1 MRSRIRF
8 FTFTDTEKR
17 RRDSTTHLVNA
28 DGWVAAVKR
37 RRRGCSRIC
46 RLRSLDK
53 TFTIPLPAPDT
64 SVPATHY
71 RCARSMTRKPARAL
85 QATVILILL
94 TTPTFAAEKAV
105 PLTTFARLPVKEIT
119 VFKDG
124 HDVRRA

>member
-1 MRSRIRF
+1 
-8 FTFTDTEKR
+8 
-17 RRDSTTHLVNA
+17 
-28 DGWVAAVKR
+28 
-37 RRRGCSRIC
+37 
-46 RLRSLDK
+46 
-53 TFTIPLPAPDT
+53 
-64 SVPATHY
+64 
-71 RCARSMTRKPARAL
+71 MTRKPARAL